1 MEGHGL
7 FEVKKGFEG
16 RLWPIRNGKDFDG
29 RSWTVRGKKG
39 L

>member
-16 RLWPIRNGKDFDG
+16 MLWPIRGGKDFDG
-29 RSWTVRGKKG
+29 R
-39 L
+39 